1 MGKNIMYDRI
11 YQNRILLMA
20 SAVIALVMCYFCR
33 TSDSD
38 ALTWMLTPTAWWV
51 SILGGI
57 PFEYLPHQGYVNHL
71 WQFVI
76 APSCAGCRFMLITF
90 LMLFFSFGKNE
101 SARGLE
107 KQWAWLGFSLVF
119 AYVSTILVNGI
130 RIVASIYLPVVLE
143 RKQLMVGWLTP
154 DKLHTLIGTV
164 TYFISL
170 CVIYLLALSIHQR
183 IFERIQREGGKA
195 VEALSVEVSARTIQ
209 HRNLTVPAFWYL
221 LIVLALPFVKR
232 VYHHDLAGFGTYAA
246 VIGGVCG
253 SVCVIMAVGG
263 WITRRL
269 WVADI
274 PSHTK

>member
-1 MGKNIMYDRI
+1 MYDRI
-11 YQNRILLMA
+11 YHNRIFLMA
-20 SAVIALVMCYFCR
+20 AAVIVLVMYYFCR

-38 ALTWMLTPTAWWV
+38 ALTWILAPTAWWV

-101 SARGLE
+101 SARGLG

-119 AYVSTILVNGI
+119 AYVSTIFVNGI

-154 DKLHTLIGTV
+154 DRLHTLIGTV

-170 CVIYLLALSIHQR
+170 CVIYLLVLSIHQR
-183 IFERIQREGGKA
+183 SFGRIQREGGKA
-195 VEALSVEVSARTIQ
+195 VEALSGEVSARTIQ
-209 HRNLTVPAFWYL
+209 HRNLTIPVFWYL
-221 LIVLALPFVKR
+221 MVVLALPFVKR

-253 SVCVIMAVGG
+253 SVCAIMAVGG

-269 WVADI
+269 WGADI
-274 PSHTK
+274 PAHTK

>member
-1 MGKNIMYDRI
+1 MCMQIGNEMRMGKNIMYDRI

-20 SAVIALVMCYFCR
+20 ATVITLVMCYFCR

-90 LMLFFSFGKNE
+90 LMLVFSFGKNE
-101 SARGLE
+101 SARGPE
-107 KQWAWLGFSLVF
+107 KQWAWFGFSLVF

-154 DKLHTLIGTV
+154 DRLHTLIGTV

-170 CVIYLLALSIHQR
+170 CVIYLLALSICQR
-183 IFERIQREGGKA
+183 H
-195 VEALSVEVSARTIQ
+195 TIQ

-221 LIVLALPFVKR
+221 LVVLALPFVKR

-263 WITRRL
+263 WITRRKKDT
-269 WVADI
+269 VY
-274 PSHTK
+274 K

>member
-20 SAVIALVMCYFCR
+20 ATVITLVMCYFCR

-38 ALTWMLTPTAWWV
+38 ALTWILTPTAWWV

-90 LMLFFSFGKNE
+90 LMLVFSFGKNE
-101 SARGLE
+101 SARGPK

-154 DKLHTLIGTV
+154 DRLHTLIGTI

-195 VEALSVEVSARTIQ
+195 VEALSVEVSARTMQ

-221 LIVLALPFVKR
+221 LVVLALPFVKR
-232 VYHHDLAGFGTYAA
+232 MYHHDLAGFGTYAA

-253 SVCVIMAVGG
+253 SVCVLFMLIGNM
-263 WITRRL
+263 RRRRK
-269 WVADI
+269 AI
-274 PSHTK
+274 KGC

>member
-1 MGKNIMYDRI
+1 MRMGKNIMYDRI

-20 SAVIALVMCYFCR
+20 ATVITLVMCYFCR

-38 ALTWMLTPTAWWV
+38 ALTWILTPTAWWV

-90 LMLFFSFGKNE
+90 LMLVFSFGKNE
-101 SARGLE
+101 SARGPK

-154 DKLHTLIGTV
+154 DRLHTLIGTV

-170 CVIYLLALSIHQR
+170 CVIYLLALSIYQR
-183 IFERIQREGGKA
+183 IFKRIQWESGKA
-195 VEALSVEVSARTIQ
+195 VEAFSGGVSACTIQ
-209 HRNLTVPAFWYL
+209 HRSLTVPASWYL
-221 LIVLALPFVKR
+221 LVVLALPFVKR
-232 VYHHDLAGFGTYAA
+232 MYHHDLAGFGAYAA

-253 SVCVIMAVGG
+253 SVCVLFMLIGNM
-263 WITRRL
+263 RRRRK
-269 WVADI
+269 AI
-274 PSHTK
+274 KGC

>member
-1 MGKNIMYDRI
+1 MGKYIMYDRI
-11 YQNRILLMA
+11 YNNRILLMA

-38 ALTWMLTPTAWWV
+38 ALTWILTPTAWWV
-51 SILGGI
+51 SILGGN

-90 LMLFFSFGKNE
+90 LMLVFSFGKSE
-101 SARGLE
+101 SARGPA
-107 KQWAWLGFSLVF
+107 KQWAWFGFSLVF

-183 IFERIQREGGKA
+183 IFERIQWESGKA
-195 VEALSVEVSARTIQ
+195 VEAFSGDVSACAIQ
-209 HRNLTVPAFWYL
+209 HRSLTAPAFWYL
-221 LIVLALPFVKR
+221 MVVLALPFVKR
-232 VYHHDLAGFGTYAA
+232 MYHHDLAGFGTYAA
-246 VIGGVCG
+246 VIGGVCVSG
-253 SVCVIMAVGG
+253 GARMAGG
-263 WITRRL
+263 GG
-269 WVADI
+269 
-274 PSHTK
+274 